1 MLFVA
6 SYQRSKSYMYLYLV
20 NARRTN
26 QHLLC
31 ICTLDMRLA
40 FLREQDVPRPEGFLA
55 VIAGFS
61 IDGQVRV
68 AS

>member
-40 FLREQDVPRPEGFLA
+40 FLREQNVPQPEGFAAL
-55 VIAGFS
+55 IAGLF
-61 IDGQVRV
+61 DRQVRV

>member
-1 MLFVA
+1 
-6 SYQRSKSYMYLYLV
+6 MYLYLV